1 MRGACRR
8 ARTPPKATRA
18 CFAFSGC
25 RRALAGPCD
34 LVGVM
39 DDDLMATLGMRPPSP
54 ALPNARAGGRQAE
67 NHSPSRRAWRA

>member
-1 MRGACRR
+1 MQARPDASEGDSGLLCALGLPPGAG
-8 ARTPPKATRA
+8 T
-18 CFAFSGC
+18 
-25 RRALAGPCD
+25 CD
-34 LVGVM
+34 LVGLM